1 MLTQHRIGES
11 RKLINSDHF
20 SGKNSNSVVP
30 PMSAAD
36 SIISDSIEDTTILPA
51 TALHGTES

>member
-20 SGKNSNSVVP
+20 AQEFGGSVF
-30 PMSAAD
+30 
-36 SIISDSIEDTTILPA
+36 
-51 TALHGTES
+51 H